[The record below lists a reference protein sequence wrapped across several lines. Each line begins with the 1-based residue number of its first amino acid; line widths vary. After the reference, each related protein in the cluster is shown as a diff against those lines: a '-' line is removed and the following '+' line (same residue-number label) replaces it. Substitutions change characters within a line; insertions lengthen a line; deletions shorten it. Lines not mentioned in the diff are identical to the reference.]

1 MTVDVSPK
9 RMAYLA
15 VFDGSIG
22 IEGEGDDTEIV
33 VRIPTTPEA
42 TAIAY
47 STLVNIRS

>member
-1 MTVDVSPK
+1 MTVEVSPM
-9 RMAYLA
+9 RMAFLA

-42 TAIAY
+42 TAITY
-47 STLVNIRS
+47 DTLVKIMG